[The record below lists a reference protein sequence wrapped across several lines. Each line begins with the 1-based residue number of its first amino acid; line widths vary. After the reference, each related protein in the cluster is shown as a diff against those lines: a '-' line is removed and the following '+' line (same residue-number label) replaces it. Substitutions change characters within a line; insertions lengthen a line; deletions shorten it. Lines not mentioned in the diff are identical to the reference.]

1 MYYRIYICIIWI
13 ERLSFREKSRRFFA
27 SRRLS
32 SVSRRTPIANGNSKM
47 RRKSGSGACSAK
59 FSRRTWACR
68 ACVRVR
74 RYARENTTWAFLG
87 VERGREEGLPDRG
100 TIIWSWLETTS
111 KIDIFLKVVVGTV
124 ARVATYECF
133 VRDDSFAYD
142 YHPFK

>member
-1 MYYRIYICIIWI
+1 
-13 ERLSFREKSRRFFA
+13 
-27 SRRLS
+27 
-32 SVSRRTPIANGNSKM
+32 M
-47 RRKSGSGACSAK
+47 RRISGSGACSAK
-59 FSRRTWACR
+59 FSRRTCR

-87 VERGREEGLPDRG
+87 VERGREEGLPRSGRSFDRDSRPRARS
-100 TIIWSWLETTS
+100 IF
-111 KIDIFLKVVVGTV
+111 FLKVVVVGTV